1 LFSQCHFIFS
11 FTAGPVKEA
20 SPNGHT
26 HSHDHHGQIEHGH
39 THEIMENP
47 GTFCG
52 RDKPLYR
59 TDWKQVNVPC
69 VKVEYIGDFTSR

>member
-1 LFSQCHFIFS
+1 MPRCSGLVIGL
-11 FTAGPVKEA
+11 A
-20 SPNGHT
+20 
-26 HSHDHHGQIEHGH
+26 
-39 THEIMENP
+39 EIMENP

-69 VKVEYIGDFTSR
+69 VKVEYIVDFTSR